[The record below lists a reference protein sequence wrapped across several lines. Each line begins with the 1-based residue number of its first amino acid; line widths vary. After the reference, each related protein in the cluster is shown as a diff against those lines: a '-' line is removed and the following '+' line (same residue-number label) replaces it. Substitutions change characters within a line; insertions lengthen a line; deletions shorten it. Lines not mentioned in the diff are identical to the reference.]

1 MNRICKNVVVLITL
15 FAWAYVPGANAS
27 SPSSR
32 ETIQESVRR
41 RTTLPQP
48 GITSLHRTGIA
59 VRPAAVQPL
68 SPLPPSTSNV
78 GFLTARHISPGSGTV
93 PAVSL
98 LGNVRG
104 GFHTD
109 VVSIVQDADSQ
120 YWVSVLLGNGDGTF
134 ESPILTAVSF
144 GSYDLIAVGD
154 LNSDGKTDI
163 VLAHANSVDVLIGD
177 GKGNFATHNYATLV
191 PTPAALAVMKNNG
204 HSFVDVVVANGTA
217 DYTGKSPVVTLVGNG
232 DGTLGAASTSYYDGT
247 MTYGVFA
254 DINGDG

>member
-134 ESPILTAVSF
+134 GVPFQSPQRFSTGGNDPF
-144 GSYDLIAVGD
+144 GVAAADL
-154 LNSDGKTDI
+154 
-163 VLAHANSVDVLIGD
+163 
-177 GKGNFATHNYATLV
+177 
-191 PTPAALAVMKNNG
+191 
-204 HSFVDVVVANGTA
+204 
-217 DYTGKSPVVTLVGNG
+217 NG
-232 DGTLGAASTSYYDGT
+232 DGLLDLGAANSSSSNATHPRLQTTPCSSRDPAGP
-247 MTYGVFA
+247 
-254 DINGDG
+254 